1 MGRRALR
8 PRPGP
13 GTCSSAANACPLE
26 TALADA
32 VATPGTLSSAQVT
45 IAPAPGVTSPPIL
58 DGDSGVLGQG
68 TGPVAGAIPA
78 TSVDVI
84 SPMKII
90 ATTGGPAKPGVFNV
104 FVVTTG
110 GPSIATVVDRYRYEQ
125 APSVAGVHPNH
136 GPSAG
141 GNTLTIRGSHFTLDA
156 TVSFGATAAS
166 HVTYVSP
173 GDLTVTARQA
183 RARWP

>member
-1 MGRRALR
+1 MITIRGRHFV
-8 PRPGP
+8 PG
-13 GTCSSAANACPLE
+13 ARVL
-26 TALADA
+26 
-32 VATPGTLSSAQVT
+32 
-45 IAPAPGVTSPPIL
+45 
-58 DGDSGVLGQG
+58 LGQG

-141 GNTLTIRGSHFTLDA
+141 GNTVTIRGSHFTPDA
-156 TVSFGATAAS
+156 TVSFGATAAT
-166 HVTYVSP
+166 HVTYVST
-173 GDLTVTARQA
+173 GDLTVTASAGSGTVAVTVTTPGGTSSISSSDQYTYT
-183 RARWP
+183 